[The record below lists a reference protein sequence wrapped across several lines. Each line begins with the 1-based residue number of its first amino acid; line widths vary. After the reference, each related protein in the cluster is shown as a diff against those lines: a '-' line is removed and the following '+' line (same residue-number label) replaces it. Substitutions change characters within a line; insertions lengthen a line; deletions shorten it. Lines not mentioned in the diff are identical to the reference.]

1 MDKQQ
6 KIELSNH
13 LEDKK
18 YKIGFALSGGGARG
32 FAHLGAIQ
40 ALKEYGI
47 TPEIIS
53 GTSAGAL
60 AGVFM
65 ADGYEPAEVMDIFN
79 KMSFREF
86 TDFTIPKNGIF
97 TTKRLQDLLKKH
109 IRAKSFEE
117 LKIPL
122 IVNTSDFE
130 AGETIYF
137 SEGPLIMPIVASCSF
152 PIVFMP
158 TIINNVQH
166 ADGGL
171 LKNFPVSAIRAQ
183 CEKVVGINVSPIS
196 TKYAK
201 NNLIGVV
208 EKSIQFLLDATAM
221 LDTPLCDILIEP
233 MEVRKH
239 SIFEVKAA
247 KEIYEIGYLA
257 AKEELGKNE

>member
-13 LEDKK
+13 LENKK

-40 ALKEYGI
+40 ALKEHGI
-47 TPEIIS
+47 SPDIIA

-60 AGVFM
+60 AGVFL
-65 ADGYEPAEVMDIFN
+65 ADGYEPAEVMDVFN

-86 TDFTIPKNGIF
+86 TDFSIPKNGIF
-97 TTKRLQDLLKKH
+97 TTKRLQDILKKH

-122 IVNTSDFE
+122 VVNTSDFE
-130 AGETIYF
+130 KGETIYF

-158 TIINNVQH
+158 TIIDNVQH

-171 LKNFPVSAIRAQ
+171 LKNLPASAIRKQ
-183 CEKVVGINVSPIS
+183 CEKVIGINVSPIS
-196 TKYAK
+196 TKYVK
-201 NNLIGVV
+201 NNLIGVL
-208 EKSIQFLLDATAM
+208 EKSIQFMLDATTIP
-221 LDTPLCDILIEP
+221 DIPLCDMLIKP
-233 MEVRKH
+233 LEVRKH
-239 SIFEVKAA
+239 SIFDVKSS
-247 KEIYEIGYLA
+247 KEIYEVGYLA
-257 AKEELGKNE
+257 AKKELKKI